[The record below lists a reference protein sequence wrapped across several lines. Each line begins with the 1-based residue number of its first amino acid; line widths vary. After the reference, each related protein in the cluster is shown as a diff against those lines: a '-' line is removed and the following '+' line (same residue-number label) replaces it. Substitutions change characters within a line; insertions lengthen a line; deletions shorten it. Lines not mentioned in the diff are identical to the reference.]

1 MYDPASPK
9 GFYFNR
15 GVFYFCRKIENDQ
28 NIAENNSRKHRKPGA
43 DVDRLVNAARLR
55 ILELAL
61 GTPVKRHKDPGNV
74 SNMNPFQQHGAEKKA
89 DEKDSSTIVMRGF

>member
-28 NIAENNSRKHRKPGA
+28 IIAENNSRKNRKPGA
-43 DVDRLVNAARLR
+43 DVDRLANAAKLR

-61 GTPVKRHKDPGNV
+61 GIPIKRHRDPGNV
-74 SNMNPFQQHGAEKKA
+74 SNTNPFQQHGAEVPG
-89 DEKDSSTIVMRGF
+89 EQKDSSTIVMRGF